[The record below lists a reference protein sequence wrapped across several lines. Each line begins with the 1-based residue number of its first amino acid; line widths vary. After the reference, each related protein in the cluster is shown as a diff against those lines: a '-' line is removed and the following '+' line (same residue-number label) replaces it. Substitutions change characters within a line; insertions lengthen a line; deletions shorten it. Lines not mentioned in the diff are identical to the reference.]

1 MTKISPFYNFP
12 PVTAKAWKQQIQ
24 ADLKGADY
32 NERLIWDSPDH
43 ISVKPFYNSED
54 LKNIPDLAPQTPAT
68 WHIGQSIYVQ
78 NAVAANKKAL
88 HAINKG
94 AESIFFT
101 LPSEDT
107 NIEDLLKGID
117 LTATPIHLTL
127 QFLSTQ
133 FMDRMSFYS
142 KKENTLLHIHLD
154 VIGHLAASG
163 NWHRSMEE
171 DLSFFAIQTEKLG
184 QLPFLSVDGTLYQN
198 AGANMIQQLAYML
211 SHANE
216 YLNSLVLE
224 GKKTLP
230 CGPVFKVAVNTDYF
244 FEIAKIRALR
254 ILWATLATAY
264 EVPTSCEIVAQPTK
278 RNKTLYDYNTNLLRT
293 TTESMAGILGGAN
306 TVCNL
311 AYDAI
316 YHKDNEF
323 GERIARNQLLI
334 LKNESYF
341 GAVSNPA
348 DGAYYIESLTY
359 QLANDALEL
368 FKALEHAGGFL
379 KGLKSHTIQK
389 KIKESAEKEQ
399 QRFDQGTLV
408 LVGSNKYANQEDK
421 MKDSIEIYPFLKTN
435 KEKTLLEPIL
445 EKRLAEALEQKRL
458 EDE

>member
-1 MTKISPFYNFP
+1 
-12 PVTAKAWKQQIQ
+12 
-24 ADLKGADY
+24 
-32 NERLIWDSPDH
+32 
-43 ISVKPFYNSED
+43 
-54 LKNIPDLAPQTPAT
+54 
-68 WHIGQSIYVQ
+68 
-78 NAVAANKKAL
+78 
-88 HAINKG
+88 
-94 AESIFFT
+94 
-101 LPSEDT
+101 
-107 NIEDLLKGID
+107 
-117 LTATPIHLTL
+117 
-127 QFLSTQ
+127 
-133 FMDRMSFYS
+133 
-142 KKENTLLHIHLD
+142 
-154 VIGHLAASG
+154 
-163 NWHRSMEE
+163 
-171 DLSFFAIQTEKLG
+171 
-184 QLPFLSVDGTLYQN
+184 
-198 AGANMIQQLAYML
+198 ML

-264 EVPTSCEIVAQPTK
+264 EVPTCCEIVAQPTK

-445 EKRLAEALEQKRL
+445 EKRLAEALEQKRV